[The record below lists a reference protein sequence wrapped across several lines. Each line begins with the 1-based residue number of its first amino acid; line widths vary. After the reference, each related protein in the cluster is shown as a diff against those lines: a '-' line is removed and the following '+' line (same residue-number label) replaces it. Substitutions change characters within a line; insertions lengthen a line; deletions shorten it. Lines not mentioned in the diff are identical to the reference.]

1 MHADEF
7 HVDEIRSW
15 AWIAVTSVV
24 AIVVASIFFAPI
36 AKVRVAN
43 ESVVPPSLTV
53 PTVLPPVT
61 ADARA

>member
-15 AWIAVTSVV
+15 AWIAAVTFAAVV
-24 AIVVASIFFAPI
+24 LVSIMFAPI

-43 ESVVPPSLTV
+43 EAAPPPPLTV
-53 PTVLPPVT
+53 PTVVPPMT
-61 ADARA
+61 TDARA